1 MKTCQFRKVHI
12 RVLLWGMRIHWVK
25 CCKCNEVKVYEDLP
39 VQESTCTST
48 AVGNAYTL
56 GIKCCDCTEVKVY
69 EDLPVQEST
78 CMSTAVGNEY
88 TGLNVL
94 TVMRFNCLKAWKFRT

>member
-1 MKTCQFRKVHI
+1 MH
-12 RVLLWGMRIHWVK
+12 IHWV
-25 CCKCNEVKVYEDLP
+25 
-39 VQESTCTST
+39 
-48 AVGNAYTL
+48 
-56 GIKCCDCTEVKVY
+56 KCCDCTEVKVY

>member
-1 MKTCQFRKVHI
+1 MHVQ
-12 RVLLWGMRIHWVK
+12 VLLWGMRIHWV
-25 CCKCNEVKVYEDLP
+25 
-39 VQESTCTST
+39 
-48 AVGNAYTL
+48 
-56 GIKCCDCTEVKVY
+56 KCCDCTEVKVY

-78 CMSTAVGNEY
+78 CTSTAVGNEY